1 MYPHT
6 FANLLRDWLAH
17 AEHPGLA
24 QVMTCADIGR
34 WEQPVGVAVTLT
46 DGWTFILQCVGT
58 APDGGNAN
66 RDPAFPAPDLPE
78 GSWEDDEAYRLA
90 RKQFTERQGTYTGPR
105 SRQPQASP
113 EALLHLALQV
123 TESAGHA
130 HVVSVEIREATGT
143 LKVVCAD
150 GSTVF
155 GLAAGYLPPGEVK
168 MSHPAH
174 DIPAAWRKEPARVS

>member
-6 FANLLRDWLAH
+6 FADHLRDWLAR

-24 QVMTCADIGR
+24 QVRTCADIGR
-34 WEQPVGVAVTLT
+34 WEQPVGVAITLT

-58 APDGGNAN
+58 TPNGGNAN
-66 RDPAFPAPDLPE
+66 RDPRFPAPDLLE
-78 GSWEDDEAYRLA
+78 GSWEDNVNYRTA
-90 RKQFTERQGTYTGPR
+90 RTLFEKEQRTYTGPR

-123 TESAGHA
+123 TEGAGVDHIA
-130 HVVSVEIREATGT
+130 SVEIREKTGS
-143 LKVVCAD
+143 LKVVFAD
-150 GSTVF
+150 GAAVF
-155 GLAAGYLPPGEVK
+155 GLAAGYIPPSEVK
-168 MSHPAH
+168 MPHTAH